1 MRESQPSRPGGE
13 LTGLLRAAREG
24 DRDALDRLIPLVY
37 DDLRRLARRQL
48 RHEAGPRTLQ
58 ATALVHEAYV
68 KLSAGAALEA
78 RDRTHFLA
86 IAARAMR
93 QVLVDE
99 ARRRRAGKR
108 GGDWVRTTLA
118 EGQHAV
124 DMAPEE
130 LIALDQ
136 ALEELE
142 PRQRQV
148 VELRFF
154 GGLEETEIA
163 AALGVSDRTVRREWV
178 KARARLYRLLYVRSG
193 EAAAGEE

>member
-154 GGLEETEIA
+154 GGLEEAEIA